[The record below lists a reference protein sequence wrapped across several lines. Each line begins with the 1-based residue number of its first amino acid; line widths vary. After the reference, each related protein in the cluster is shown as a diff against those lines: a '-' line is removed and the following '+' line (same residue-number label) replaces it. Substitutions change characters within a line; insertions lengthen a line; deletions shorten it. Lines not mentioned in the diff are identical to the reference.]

1 MFLTEMSWM
10 EKALWMRMYKVL
22 QYKRIGEK
30 TMADEGKKYVV
41 HGMYAQ
47 CSMGTMKNYLN
58 TDVGHGVVYQGQPL
72 LNANDHAPQINL
84 THFGDCN
91 SKMIFEAAKKQ
102 ADEKYKAEVGDNIFE
117 RVGKS
122 VAKNV
127 TKAAVTVQ
135 GCFGVNKCQLDT
147 PLPWRSCNEEHMI
160 DGAPALTV
168 GSICPCKFGG
178 IISIVEVPEPE
189 AELSAQEAGGA
200 AKAAKAPAAMA
211 AAKAAAAAAEA
222 TAAAEQAA
230 YVDMMGASYGFQK
243 DQALLI
249 QNAYKLSKEKKKST
263 HDFVSNMAGLCRAYG
278 GSTLFGVVDGIPSVE
293 SSQKYFMKVG
303 LSEQEVSHLTEAV
316 NKQHRGGFRA
326 NAKEEKDFAHEMAVY
341 AGYFNDKSLTRLAV
355 LDRWEMQL
363 VAGDMNKLNSYKGD
377 VYSASMGIDDM
388 NTDMDALNIYKSYME
403 DTNQDFFET
412 MTEYNK
418 GVIHKKIN
426 RAGKFLENFKGDNE
440 EQKFEHLKKDL
451 NSVRLGEWYLKKDID
466 PKKVQDTKDQF
477 LNYIDKVR
485 KEKHGGDEKKPE

>member
-1 MFLTEMSWM
+1 
-10 EKALWMRMYKVL
+10 
-22 QYKRIGEK
+22 
-30 TMADEGKKYVV
+30 MADEGKKYVV

-91 SKMIFEAAKKQ
+91 SKMIFEEAKKQ
-102 ADEKYKAEVGDNIFE
+102 ADEKYKAESGDNFFE

-122 VAKNV
+122 VAKNL
-127 TKAAVTVQ
+127 TKAAVTIQ
-135 GCFGVNKCQLDT
+135 GCFGANKCQLDT

-178 IISIVEVPEPE
+178 IISIVEMPEPESE

-200 AKAAKAPAAMA
+200 VAREAKAPAAMA
-211 AAKAAAAAAEA
+211 AAEAAAMEAA
-222 TAAAEQAA
+222 AAAEQAA

-249 QNAYKLSKEKKKST
+249 QNAYQRSKEKKKST

-278 GSTLFGVVDGIPSVE
+278 GSALFGFVDGISSVE
-293 SSQKYFMKVG
+293 SSQKYFTKVG
-303 LSEQEVSHLTEAV
+303 LSEQEVLDLTEAV
-316 NKQHRGGFRA
+316 NKQHRGEFNA
-326 NAKEEKDFAHEMAVY
+326 NAKEQKDFAHEMAVY
-341 AGYFNDKSLTRLAV
+341 AGYFNDMSPTRLGF
-355 LDRWEMQL
+355 LDQWHVQL

-377 VYSASMGIDDM
+377 VYSASMGMDDM
-388 NTDMDALNIYKSYME
+388 NTDMDALNIYQSYMK
-403 DTNQDFFET
+403 DKKQDFFET
-412 MTEYNK
+412 MTEYNR
-418 GVIHKKIN
+418 GVINKKIN
-426 RAGKFLENFKGDNE
+426 RAGRFLENFKGDNE
-440 EQKFEHLKKDL
+440 DQRFERLKKDL

-466 PKKVQDTKDQF
+466 PQKVQDTKDQF
-477 LNYIDKVR
+477 INYIDKVR
-485 KEKHGGDEKKPE
+485 KEKHGGDEKKQE